1 MFRCFFPKDS
11 LLITSMT
18 TKVIVNT
25 NYWT

>member
-1 MFRCFFPKDS
+1 
-11 LLITSMT
+11 MT